1 MNDPTRTPQRA
12 APDEVPPAHD
22 TVTSAIPATVEA
34 PEETEARGPL
44 HYVWQTV
51 SWILLIAAF
60 AILFAAIVVPK
71 IGGGRPYT
79 VLTGSMRP
87 DYPPGT
93 LIVVKPR
100 PINRIQV
107 GDVIT
112 YQLRSGEPGVVTHR
126 VVEVT
131 EAENGERRFLTKGDA
146 NDVVDEPP
154 VRPVQIRGVLW
165 YSIPYLGYVNTW
177 FTGNR
182 RTVTVF
188 VLAGLLFAYAAWQF
202 YQGYR
207 EDRQPD
213 PDTPD
218 DDGTPPDESAT
229 EVIDT
234 TAIRHAASGAE
245 ESGTESTSSV
255 IAPSAIPT
263 APMKTVPPPREE

>member
-1 MNDPTRTPQRA
+1 MTTEPAQ
-12 APDEVPPAHD
+12 APPGDALPGESGAPPSEPDSPKGA
-22 TVTSAIPATVEA
+22 
-34 PEETEARGPL
+34 L
-44 HYVWQTV
+44 HYVWQGV

-60 AILFAAIVVPK
+60 AVLCATIVVPK
-71 IGGGRPYT
+71 AAGAQPYT

-100 PINRIQV
+100 PVDQIQA

-131 EAENGERRFLTKGDA
+131 EAENGEPRFITKGDA
-146 NDVVDEPP
+146 NNVLDEPP

-182 RTVTVF
+182 RTITVF
-188 VLAGLLFAYAAWQF
+188 VLAGILFAYAAWEF
-202 YQGYR
+202 YMAYR
-207 EDRQPD
+207 EDSG
-213 PDTPD
+213 PD
-218 DDGTPPDESAT
+218 DEPPDESAEDAAALAAAGAPPLGT
-229 EVIDT
+229 EPLGT
-234 TAIRHAASGAE
+234 TAPQPIVADAVAPTADDPLPPE
-245 ESGTESTSSV
+245 V
-255 IAPSAIPT
+255 PSA
-263 APMKTVPPPREE
+263 KEDS